1 MKKLSSIGF
10 FATLSLILFVASCTK
25 EKYAPGLAL
34 ELKPYL
40 VYYEGTK
47 YIIYDQY
54 GNPAPNIPAAAIK
67 QGDIQQ
73 YIDTVTNLK
82 YTRDDKGDFWT
93 AQYLNAVYK
102 YPKAK
107 ASSYSGNDV
116 NVSVVYDQTI
126 GVAGEAGID
135 LGKAGE
141 YTFTYTAD
149 DDGETTSR
157 LVHLRV
163 YNHFYDFDDDYY
175 SMVSKIQDVGGAPNC
190 LWLPSFPIKDINIYF
205 YYGEVGTKSTTIP
218 VDLAIDAKL
227 SVNRFLN
234 NSKLKGS
241 IKGLEI
247 PITNYPEEGSQCV
260 VGAKKTLPNGDIVD
274 MIELVLQGP
283 IVGDDPQTPVVEGDA
298 YTKSVK
304 AANPGCD
311 EDTITTLVILTNRTQ
326 NNITTGRIYN
336 IPVQTA
342 DGKSVY
348 TPLISIEYTIRR
360 YKLVNYASNHET
372 NDGRNWKLLE
382 SAGQN
387 WTNTFRETFVK
398 RMYSGGENKGNVIN
412 YSRH

>member
-34 ELKPYL
+34 ELKPYV

-47 YIIYDQY
+47 YVIYDQY
-54 GNPAPNIPAAAIK
+54 GNPDPNIPAAVLK

-107 ASSYSGNDV
+107 VSSYSGNDV
-116 NVSVVYDQTI
+116 SVSVAYDETI

-175 SMVSKIQDVGGAPNC
+175 SMVSKIPDVGGAANS
-190 LWLPSFPIKDINIYF
+190 LWIPGAEPQVCYS
-205 YYGEVGTKSTTIP
+205 YGDVGTKSATIA
-218 VDLAIDAKL
+218 VDLAIDLKL
-227 SVNRFLN
+227 NVNRFLN
-234 NSKLKGS
+234 NAKLKGT
-241 IKGLEI
+241 IKGLEV
-247 PITNYPEEGSQCV
+247 PVTNYPADGAQCV

-283 IVGDDPQTPVVEGDA
+283 IVGDDPQTSVVEGDA
-298 YTKSVK
+298 YTQSVK

-311 EDTITTLVILTNRTQ
+311 EDTITTLVILTNRTS
-326 NNITTGRIYN
+326 NNVTTGRIYN
-336 IPVQTA
+336 ISVQTA
-342 DGKSVY
+342 DLKSVY
-348 TPLISIEYTIRR
+348 TPLISIEYTIKR
-360 YKLVNYASNHET
+360 YKLVSYASDYET
-372 NDGRNWKLLE
+372 NDGRNWKLLNT
-382 SAGQN
+382 AGQN